1 MTGDNTIYQEV
12 RTAKAHIFQMEQRI
26 REIELAMPHLTG
38 ERLKEEMETYNRLTT
53 RFEAENGYAC
63 ESEIT
68 GVLKGLGFEEAEFSK
83 AIDTLSGGQKT
94 RVALGKLLLSEA
106 GYPASGRAHQP
117 PGLKFHRLA
126 GDLSSELPGGGAH
139 RLPRPLLS

>member
-1 MTGDNTIYQEV
+1 MTGGNTIYQEV

-53 RFEAENGYAC
+53 QFEAENGYAC

-68 GVLKGLGFEEAEFSK
+68 GVLKGLGFEEADFSK
-83 AIDTLSGGQKT
+83 ACLLYTSHLHLLRIPLCRSRSVPSGQT
-94 RVALGKLLLSEA
+94 
-106 GYPASGRAHQP
+106 
-117 PGLKFHRLA
+117 
-126 GDLSSELPGGGAH
+126 
-139 RLPRPLLS
+139 